1 MRRAIAKR
9 LAQVGA
15 DGKPPTIFDRIIAG
29 DVPAKKVYE
38 DTLVLAFHDI
48 APQAP
53 VHVLLIP
60 KQRDGLTQLKFAEER
75 HAAVLGHMLVTAPL
89 VARLA
94 GIDDY
99 RLVINDG
106 LGAGQSVFHLHMHI
120 FGGRNLS
127 WPPG

>member
-1 MRRAIAKR
+1 M
-9 LAQVGA
+9 GA

-60 KQRDGLTQLKFAEER
+60 KQRDGLTELKFAEER

-120 FGGRNLS
+120 VSGERFRASPL
-127 WPPG
+127 